1 MLRQIKRI
9 FRAVV
14 IAVIGMSMT
23 VHVVGCGDASD
34 IDLSRSNKN
43 KRQDAIIDGDRID
56 AARHASTGAL
66 VISGGGQQHLFCTGT
81 LIAPDVVLTAAHC
94 VESIPEMRMNGYS
107 THFVLTDDV
116 QSGVN
121 ESESMFIHYEAHP
134 DYVTDFVLP
143 AARTPV
149 CNVPKDTLDEQL
161 CSDLK
166 TCTGTE
172 GGDIHACL
180 NEYWWDYVHNCTM
193 ERGKS
198 FADCENEFYFAIGTK
213 GLSDGADIALVYLQQ
228 PIHSVAPSRV
238 MQASESGQLKENIPV
253 TIVGYGQRSP
263 QPGAPDSGYKVEA
276 ESLLTQVGYGEIK
289 VGNDPSLPQQ
299 CFGDSG
305 GPTFLNVGDKNP
317 VVIGVTSRGYDWG
330 DCNQGGIETRADIFF
345 NWLDERMKSACES
358 GKRVSCARGGTLV
371 PKIDTYINTPPALS
385 ISEIDSGCSSVN
397 ASQNMLPVWMVL
409 MMGMLMRVRRKK
421 AMVALKVRR

>member
-1 MLRQIKRI
+1 MIRQTKRV
-9 FRAVV
+9 FKTVV
-14 IAVIGMSMT
+14 LVVLGMSMT
-23 VHVVGCGDASD
+23 VQVVGCGDANSF
-34 IDLSRSNKN
+34 DLSRNSKN
-43 KRQDAIIDGDRID
+43 KRQDAIIDGNRIGAD
-56 AARHASTGAL
+56 SHASTGAL

-94 VESIPEMRMNGYS
+94 VEAIPEMRMNGYS

-116 QSGVN
+116 GSGVN
-121 ESESMFIHYEAHP
+121 EDESLFIHYEAHP
-134 DYVTDFVLP
+134 DYVSDFVLP
-143 AARTPV
+143 AARIPA
-149 CNVPKDTLDEQL
+149 CNVPKDALDEKL

-166 TCTGTE
+166 TCTGA
-172 GGDIHACL
+172 DDVDMHACL
-180 NEYWWDYVHNCTM
+180 NSHWWGYVHGCTQ
-193 ERGKS
+193 ERSKS
-198 FADCENEFYFAIGTK
+198 FADCENEFYFSIGAK
-213 GLSDGADIALVYLQQ
+213 GLSDGADIALVYLQS
-228 PIHSVAPSRV
+228 PIHSVTPSRV
-238 MQASESGQLKENIPV
+238 MQPSESELLKENVPV

-263 QPGAPDSGYKVEA
+263 ERGANDAGHKVEA
-276 ESLLTQVGYGEIK
+276 ESLLTEIGYGEIK

-305 GPTFLNVGDKNP
+305 GPTFLNVGAKDP

-345 NWLDERMKSACES
+345 NWLDERMKRACDDGMRS
-358 GKRVSCARGGTLV
+358 SCSRGGTLV

-385 ISEIDSGCSSVN
+385 ISELDSGCSSIQ

-409 MMGMLMRVRRKK
+409 MLGLAMRVRRRK